1 MRQYRYFSSELML
14 IVLAISA
21 IFSLGQAQAATLEGD
36 DAPPIK
42 IIIGPQPNMDSQPN
56 IDHQPN
62 INEIA
67 IAPPPP
73 QFTFDVDG
81 TLTYDT
87 VLYQGYHSLQG
98 LTKGYTNESGFR
110 RARLAVSGVLFRDW
124 GYGVGLNFTDA
135 INLVG
140 RSGTGQ
146 VFRPSYS
153 LSYLGFSNVEI
164 AVGQISEPFSLETAT
179 SSSDTT
185 FMERGLPNAFSPPS
199 NLGIRISAA
208 PVKEFYLEVGGY
220 TEDHTNL
227 NNLKKSFTGRVTH
240 APINT
245 KNWTLHFGTMGSYRL
260 LKDRR
265 QRYRS
270 RAESSLTPA
279 WFTTGTIKDVD
290 KVVLTGLETAAVWG
304 SVSVQAEYER
314 ANISLGDG
322 DQRQRVDGYYVYASW
337 FLTGESR
344 PYKKGSFESIKP
356 RNDGGA
362 WEVAVRKSA
371 INDKINSDEN
381 MSDITLG
388 LNWYINKKAR
398 LMANYVYVNH
408 KKESVYGNAR
418 IYQMR
423 GQIEF

>member
-14 IVLAISA
+14 IVLVVSA
-21 IFSLGQAQAATLEGD
+21 IFALGQPQAATLEGD
-36 DAPPIK
+36 ETHPIQ
-42 IIIGPQPNMDSQPN
+42 IIIGPKPKIGSQPN
-56 IDHQPN
+56 IDPQPN
-62 INEIA
+62 INKIA
-67 IAPPPP
+67 ISPPPP
-73 QFTFDVDG
+73 QFTYDVDG
-81 TLTYDT
+81 AISYDT

-98 LTKGYTNESGFR
+98 LTKGYTYENEFR
-110 RARLAVSGVLFRDW
+110 RARLGLTGTLYGVWDI
-124 GYGVGLNFTDA
+124 GVGLNFTDS
-135 INLVG
+135 INLLG
-140 RSGTGQ
+140 RSATGQ

-153 LSYLGFSNVEI
+153 ISYSGFSNVEI
-164 AVGQISEPFSLETAT
+164 AGGQISEPFSLERAT

-185 FMERGLPNAFSPPS
+185 FMERGLPNAFSPS
-199 NLGIRISAA
+199 RNLGIRISAA
-208 PVKEFYLEVGGY
+208 PAKEFYLEGGGFM
-220 TEDHTNL
+220 EDHKNL
-227 NNLKKSFTGRVTH
+227 NNLKKSFTGRVAY

-245 KNWTLHFGTMGSYRL
+245 KDWTLHFGTMGSYRL
-260 LKDRR
+260 LKDHR

-290 KVVLTGLETAAVWG
+290 KVVLTGLETATVLG

-314 ANISLGDG
+314 ADISLGDG
-322 DQRQRVDGYYVYASW
+322 DQRQRIDGYYVYASW

-344 PYKKGSFESIKP
+344 PYKKGSFDSIKP
-356 RNDGGA
+356 KNDGGA

-371 INDKINSDEN
+371 INHKIDSGEKL
-381 MSDITLG
+381 SDITLG

-418 IYQMR
+418 IFQMR
-423 GQIEF
+423 CQIEF